1 MADNDSG
8 GGSFTL
14 GLLVGGIIGGLIGL
28 LLAPKAGSETRTQ
41 IWEQSETLRTRADE
55 AAASLRERFGPA
67 IDTLRERGT
76 AAADTVREAGATAI
90 DVARTRASAARG
102 NVGVGAERDG
112 GETTITGPDGGSS
125 TESPEKEGPQA

>member
-1 MADNDSG
+1 MADNDNG
-8 GGSFTL
+8 GGSFTF

-76 AAADTVREAGATAI
+76 AAADTVREVGATAI
-90 DVARTRASAARG
+90 DAARTRASAARG
-102 NVGVGAERDG
+102 NVGVGVERDG
-112 GETTITGPDGGSS
+112 DEATVTGPGGES
-125 TESPEKEGPQA
+125 TSGSPEKEAPQA